1 MRAPGLTGMAG
12 LLGRMGA
19 AVAAA
24 FGGDEPAGRPAGEA
38 APLPAGGAGE
48 PPGRGAAW
56 ATALA
61 ALRVRDVMVP
71 RADIAAVDVDTTRA
85 EVMEAFRSCKHSRLP
100 VYRETLDDPVGFLHL
115 KDLFLDPAWPRADGA
130 GPVDAADIR
139 RALFVPPSMS
149 AETLLR
155 EMQARR
161 VHIALVIDEFGGVDG
176 LVTIEDLVE
185 QVVGEIEDEHDP
197 EATRY
202 WWKESAR
209 VYRCRARTP
218 VDDFEAHCGVRLRLD
233 HEEDEVDTLGGLVV
247 MLTGRV
253 PLRGEVIPH
262 PQGHEFV
269 VLEADPRRIRM
280 LRVTLRAGEVRAR
293 SGARSAR

>member
-1 MRAPGLTGMAG
+1 MSDTVERGFL
-12 LLGRMGA
+12 RRIGA
-19 AVAAA
+19 VVSGA
-24 FGGDEPAGRPAGEA
+24 FGQDEPARSSLPEKPVNGE
-38 APLPAGGAGE
+38 LPQISDI
-48 PPGRGAAW
+48 R

-61 ALRVRDVMVP
+61 SRRVRDVMVP
-71 RADIAAVDVDTTRA
+71 RADIVAVEAEANRA
-85 EVMEAFRSCKHSRLP
+85 EVIAAFRGCKHSRLP

-115 KDLFLDPAWPRADGA
+115 KDLFLDPDWPDKCG
-130 GPVDAADIR
+130 DAPIDKAQVR
-139 RALFVPPSMS
+139 GALFVPPSMS

-161 VHIALVIDEFGGVDG
+161 VHMALVIDEFGGVDG

-218 VDDFEAHCGVRLRLD
+218 VDDFEEHCGVRLRLED
-233 HEEDEVDTLGGLVV
+233 EEDEVDTLGGLVV
-247 MLTGRV
+247 MLSGRV

-262 PQGHEFV
+262 PGGHEFV

-280 LRVTLRAGEVRAR
+280 LRVSLRAQDSRDGVD
-293 SGARSAR
+293 STSQS

>member
-1 MRAPGLTGMAG
+1 MTGAAERG
-12 LLGRMGA
+12 FFGRMGD
-19 AVAAA
+19 AVSAA
-24 FGGDEPAGRPAGEA
+24 FGGGEFGQEEA
-38 APLPAGGAGE
+38 EDAKPNGGIAT
-48 PPGRGAAW
+48 PGDIP
-56 ATALA
+56 ATALGSF
-61 ALRVRDVMVP
+61 RVRDVMVP
-71 RADIAAVDVDTTRA
+71 RADIVAVDVAAGRDD
-85 EVMEAFRSCKHSRLP
+85 VMATFRKCKHSRLP

-115 KDLFLDPAWPRADGA
+115 KDLFLDPEWPNADGDTPIDE
-130 GPVDAADIR
+130 GQIR
-139 RALFVPPSMS
+139 KSLIVPPSMS

-161 VHIALVIDEFGGVDG
+161 VHLALVIDEFGGVDG

-185 QVVGEIEDEHDP
+185 QIVGEIVDEHDP

-218 VDDFEAHCGVRLRLD
+218 VEDFEDHVGVRLRLED
-233 HEEDEVDTLGGLVV
+233 EEDEIDTLGGLVV
-247 MLTGRV
+247 TMVGRV

-262 PQGHEFV
+262 PAGHEFV

-280 LRVTLRAGEVRAR
+280 LRVTLRAPGSKA
-293 SGARSAR
+293 GAGTKSRE